1 MQGINVRND
10 SNVRRRVMLGVYT
23 LLLLAIAPTVLIV
36 VLDWS
41 FSKYD
46 DRIPVIAPTDKA
58 LRRAGSLGGPRPS
71 PRSTAVASKVSA
83 RFAEST

>member
-10 SNVRRRVMLGVYT
+10 SNVRRRVMSGAYT
-23 LLLLAIAPTVLIV
+23 LLFLAIALTVLIV
-36 VLDWS
+36 VLAWS
-41 FSKYD
+41 VSKYD
-46 DRIPVIAPTDKA
+46 DRIPVIA

-71 PRSTAVASKVSA
+71 PRSTAVASKVQA